1 VHSDTKKGNEMKVY
15 FWTKLERTTG
25 RVGSWKP
32 AIASDAQATGVF
44 NDSVEAVYFSTVL
57 SGQTEQ
63 FITQRFQ
70 AEINW
75 LAMECRYEKYTV
87 VTISETDYFAFQRKY
102 AEARLEAMGVT
113 SKAIK
118 RIELNDLSVIDRIY
132 TACSSHEFAHVATLI
147 EQLTANCKEAK

>member
-1 VHSDTKKGNEMKVY
+1 MKLY

-32 AIASDAQATGVF
+32 GLATDAQATGLF
-44 NDSVEAVYFSTVL
+44 GDSVEGVYFSTVL

-63 FITQRFQ
+63 FIRQRFQ
-70 AEINW
+70 AEIGW

-102 AEARLEAMGVT
+102 AEQRLEAMGVT
-113 SKAIK
+113 QAAIERIKA
-118 RIELNDLSVIDRIY
+118 NDLSVIDRAY
-132 TACSSHEFAHVATLI
+132 AACSSDEFAEIATLI
-147 EQLTANCKEAK
+147 EQLTANFKEAK